1 MGKISSLDGSNPQ
14 GAASDPSGGR
24 LSRANIRAMWLIS
37 AALFAVSL
45 VLFTAGNSFP
55 YYYHPDEPLEV
66 QLVTNGET
74 NFHHPLL
81 MGNVT
86 DLVSRLLGNPRTPQH
101 IVVVGRW
108 CVAVFGAIA
117 VVALAW
123 LAFYFGGLL
132 AGIVTGFLVS
142 INPLLVEN
150 AHFYKEDTALL
161 MGLAL
166 SFLAIAMFWENPS
179 WKLAVFLGVA
189 SALAVSGKYVGIIA
203 MLLSVVTV
211 FLAPGKAPRVR
222 HLLVFLGVFVASI
235 LLVNYQV
242 FWGQHVFSSGVN
254 RELEFLW
261 AGGNAGLSQA
271 IPHKRYFDLL
281 IERTNVFFGFFIAWR
296 VIQMFRNPRVH
307 PLPEWLFAAFPFVFT
322 LVLAFTPKMAARY
335 FLPAGAM
342 CCYLAGLG
350 VSDFCQFIHP
360 RLRRWRWGSHFVV
373 IPVCILAVSWAFLFR
388 TVSVLQGFQ
397 SDSRKNLAVWIRANI
412 APDAIIAEDS
422 RVALA
427 PLNEKEMKD
436 RAVVLDQTV
445 ISERYVADLGP
456 LSLLSQR
463 SVSYVAVYA
472 SEQSDLRPTAAVRGS
487 YQRRK
492 AFYKELAQ
500 NGSLV
505 WRSEPGAPLTLRPE
519 LLLYRLADLRSQ
531 LVPKSSAPPVQ

>member
-1 MGKISSLDGSNPQ
+1 MGRISSLNGGNPQ
-14 GAASDPSGGR
+14 GAASGFFGGR
-24 LSRANIRAMWLIS
+24 LPRANIRAMWLSS
-37 AALFAVSL
+37 AALFAISL
-45 VLFTAGNSFP
+45 VLFTSGNSFP

-86 DLVSRLLGNPRTPQH
+86 DLVSRLLGSPRTPQH
-101 IVVVGRW
+101 IVMVGRW

-123 LAFYFGGLL
+123 LAFHFGGLL
-132 AGIVTGFLVS
+132 AGIITGFLVS
-142 INPLLVEN
+142 INPLLVES
-150 AHFYKEDTALL
+150 AHYYKEDPALL

-166 SFLAIAMFWENPS
+166 SFLAMVTFWEDPS
-179 WKLAVFLGVA
+179 WKLAVVLGVA

-203 MLLSVVTV
+203 MLLSVVTI
-211 FLAPGKAPRVR
+211 FSAPSKAPRAR
-222 HLLVFLGVFVASI
+222 HFILFLVVFVASI

-242 FWGQHVFSSGVN
+242 FWGQHVLSSGVN

-261 AGGNAGLSQA
+261 SGGNAGLSQA

-296 VIQMFRNPRVH
+296 LIRMFRNPRGH
-307 PLPEWLFAAFPFVFT
+307 ALPEWLLAAFPFVFT
-322 LVLAFTPKMAARY
+322 LVLVFTPKMAARY

-350 VSDFCQFIHP
+350 VADFCKFIDP
-360 RLRRWRWGSHFVV
+360 RLRHWRWGSRIVV
-373 IPVCILAVSWAFLFR
+373 PVCMLAVSWAFLFR
-388 TVSVLQGFQ
+388 TISILQGFH
-397 SDSRKNLAVWIRANI
+397 SDSRKNLALWIMANI
-412 APDAIIAEDS
+412 APDAIIAADS

-427 PLNEKEMKD
+427 PLHEKEMKD
-436 RAVVLDQTV
+436 RAMVLDQTI
-445 ISERYVADLGP
+445 ISKHYVADLGP
-456 LSLLSQR
+456 LKLLSQR

-472 SEQSDLRPTAAVRGS
+472 SEQFHLRPTAAVRGE
-487 YQRRK
+487 YERRK

-500 NGSLV
+500 NGLVV
-505 WRSEPGAPLTLRPE
+505 WRSEPGEPITLRPN
-519 LLLYRLADLRSQ
+519 LLLYRLPD
-531 LVPKSSAPPVQ
+531 VQEGNER